1 MPPLPSNDRLAG
13 FAKGRVAPHFA
24 VERFPSVAER
34 LRVRPFMPKVSAPPS
49 CRMQKKE
56 AAAGGGVA
64 IKVAGAAV
72 AVDVR
77 WRPLHSSFLS
87 LGHTQKKMIVLTG
100 FRRHCHCENR
110 V

>member
-1 MPPLPSNDRLAG
+1 M
-13 FAKGRVAPHFA
+13 APHFA

-87 LGHTQKKMIVLTG
+87 FRSHTE
-100 FRRHCHCENR
+100 ENDCPDR
-110 V
+110 FSSSLSL